1 MCFKDND
8 RLLLLRE
15 FGIYEW
21 TEGKGALWIRVC
33 ARVCVCLCYNR
44 LTEVMWIPPGDA
56 VLSDTGSHGQH
67 MHATLTAGMFARI

>member
-1 MCFKDND
+1 MDY
-8 RLLLLRE
+8 RE
-15 FGIYEW
+15 RGS
-21 TEGKGALWIRVC
+21 LDPCVC